1 MAKTPIMKTANRFK
15 HLLFTLIAGP
25 AVAAA
30 SFLSLGFTHTSISPW
45 TQLGIPEKT
54 GIENIRQSFLEGYLY
69 SYGASAAKKIATGD
83 RVSVAQDVL
92 NYSKAYV
99 NSPEFIKAYE
109 QSRHS
114 NMPVKPL
121 PPKTKE
127 QIQQEKIAELDK
139 SISEG
144 EKSMKSL
151 PKDLIEPFKE
161 VQQMLLD
168 QKKDYENP
176 DSEMLAYLVDA
187 EKYTYKNA
195 RDQYESQ
202 MIQWQKDFPADHRTM
217 VKARLEKFLQLTA
230 EVDFDATLKEVNHM
244 KKFVN
249 PIYENKPNEWKMAYR
264 AGKPVVDMARTFA
277 SQWLMEL
284 N

>member
-1 MAKTPIMKTANRFK
+1 MKTIHRFK

-30 SFLSLGFTHTSISPW
+30 SFLSLGFTRTSVSPW
-45 TQLGIPEKT
+45 SQLGITEKT

-83 RVSVAQDVL
+83 RVAVAQDVL

-99 NSPEFIKAYE
+99 NTPEFIKAYE
-109 QSRHS
+109 QSRRS
-114 NMPVKPL
+114 NMPVKPQ
-121 PPKTKE
+121 PQKTKE
-127 QIQQEKIAELDK
+127 QIQQERIAELDK

-161 VQQMLLD
+161 VQQMLMD

-176 DSEMLAYLVDA
+176 DSEMLALMVEG
-187 EKYTYKNA
+187 EKYTHKNA
-195 RDQYESQ
+195 MDQYESQ
-202 MIQWQKDFPADHRTM
+202 MSQWQKDFPADHRSM
-217 VKARLEKFLQLTA
+217 LKARLEKFLQLTA
-230 EVDFDATLKEVNHM
+230 DVDFNATLKEINHT

-249 PIYENKPNEWKMAYR
+249 PVYENKPDEWKMAYR
-264 AGKPVVDMARTFA
+264 AGKPVVDAARTFA
-277 SQWLMEL
+277 RQWLTEL